1 MKQFVM
7 ENILTMSLS
16 LMLGFTL
23 GMGGFLLYAAPKDD
37 SSEYFCFKGA
47 LSIMPKEETMVMG
60 EQVVCAKDWTL
71 SNMYGPVGVLQD
83 ELDKGNDT
91 KINFSTLEE
100 IKRKYQENQRDKM
113 RGVGNLLKGLF

>member
-1 MKQFVM
+1 MKQFFM

-37 SSEYFCFKGA
+37 SSEYFCFRGSLA
-47 LSIMPKEETMVMG
+47 IMPQDTSMVMG
-60 EQVVCAKDWTL
+60 EQMVCAKDWTL
-71 SNMYGPVGVLQD
+71 SNMYGPVGILQD

-91 KINFSTLEE
+91 KISFKTLDE
-100 IKRKYQENQRDKM
+100 IKRKYQDQQRRKM
-113 RGVGNLLKGLF
+113 GNEGQLRNN